1 MFYHCLPYELKNALI
16 VFIIKALLVLRV
28 TLPDNLSNHL
38 MEFFKRI
45 YPLKQVFYKYLGE
58 EM

>member
-1 MFYHCLPYELKNALI
+1 MQKKF
-16 VFIIKALLVLRV
+16 FGW
-28 TLPDNLSNHL
+28 THL

-45 YPLKQVFYKYLGE
+45 DPLKQVFYKYLGE